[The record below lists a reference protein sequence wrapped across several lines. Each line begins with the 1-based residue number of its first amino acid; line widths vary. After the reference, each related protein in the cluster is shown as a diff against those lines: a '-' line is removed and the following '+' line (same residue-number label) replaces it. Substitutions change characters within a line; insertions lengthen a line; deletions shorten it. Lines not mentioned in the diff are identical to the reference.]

1 MNKHTFLLAALF
13 SVQTFAL
20 VANDLESDFSSLGGN
35 RVILEKAQELN
46 PEQNI
51 SIVQDRIV
59 PRRNR
64 WELATE
70 IAGTFGGD
78 TYSKTSSLGLNVQ
91 YHINPRWS
99 LGVRYN
105 HDFNKLTPEG
115 DAMVNR
121 AIDDY
126 AANPKA
132 PTAPVPAMDY
142 AKSETFALVN
152 WYPIYGK
159 LNLLDKGV
167 AHFDVY
173 GLAGYGQVVLSSG
186 PTKSTTAGLGVGLWW
201 NRHFSSRFE
210 MRYQNY
216 HAQYLENTMNLD
228 LAVAS
233 VQMGWLL

>member
-1 MNKHTFLLAALF
+1 MKKTLILVMALATSHVWAEPK
-13 SVQTFAL
+13 
-20 VANDLESDFSSLGGN
+20 NDLESDFASLGGN
-35 RVILEKAQELN
+35 RVMLDMAKELN
-46 PEQNI
+46 PEQEI

-64 WELATE
+64 WELGTE
-70 IAGTFGGD
+70 LAGTFGGD
-78 TYSKTSSLGLNVQ
+78 TYSKTSSLGFNVQ

-121 AIDDY
+121 AIEDY
-126 AANPKA
+126 TANPKA

-173 GLAGYGQVVLSSG
+173 GLAGYGQVTLSSG

-201 NRHFSSRFE
+201 NRHFSSRME

-216 HAQYLENTMNLD
+216 RAQYLDNNMNLD